1 MAVPIT
7 INEDKVKNFIIQKIA
22 DYWNGRYITVT
33 APSGAHWS
41 DFAMY
46 WIEENVTDPET
57 GETSKQCVQRRKRVP
72 GTHVGVAS
80 AVGEI
85 STQVINDKIHF
96 TIDYTV
102 ALNKRADDTFVEC
115 NPADFE

>member
-7 INEDKVKNFIIQKIA
+7 INEEKVKNFIIQKIA
-22 DYWNGRYITVT
+22 DYWNGRMITVT
-33 APSGAHWS
+33 PPSGAYWS
-41 DFAMY
+41 DFAYY
-46 WIEENVTDPET
+46 WVEED
-57 GETSKQCVQRRKRVP
+57 GQCVQRRKRVP

-102 ALNKRADDTFVEC
+102 ALNKRADDVFVEC